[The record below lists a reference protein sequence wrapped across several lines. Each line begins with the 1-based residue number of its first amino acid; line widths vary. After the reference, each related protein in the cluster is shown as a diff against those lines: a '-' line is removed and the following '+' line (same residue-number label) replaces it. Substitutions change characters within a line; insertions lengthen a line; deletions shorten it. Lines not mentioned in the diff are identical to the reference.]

1 MSVTWGIALVVLVL
15 SHVVMFAMGVGAYHC
30 LRWIN
35 IRNVMAKPQMS
46 EQKLVA
52 MADKL
57 ARQQANAA
65 QFDWIKAN
73 QMVNGGKQLEE
84 AEESFAPSVKK

>member
-15 SHVVMFAMGVGAYHC
+15 SHVGMFAMGIGAYHC

-35 IRNVMAKPQMS
+35 IRNVMPKPQLN
-46 EQKLVA
+46 EGKLLA

-57 ARQQANAA
+57 ARQQASAA

-73 QMVNGGKQLEE
+73 QQMNGGKQLEE